1 MRILFLLPQLEK
13 GGGQVIQALELAKFL
28 KKNNHSVIIISDRSK
43 KISKDGLEYLKY
55 LDIHLIGKKS
65 YNYLLLIR
73 YVSLFFAFLKVF
85 RKKRIDLI
93 QIFDPHL
100 GGLIGTLIKKIFE
113 IPLVIRIGAKYNEYY
128 ENKIEKM
135 NLIFRNQIFKEIFHI
150 LLEKFE
156 MMSLKN
162 SDIIISNCQFIKKY
176 ILSKGY
182 IQNHKKV
189 RVIPSGVSLNY
200 YKSDGIQN
208 KEKIR
213 ENRYLLYVGRIV
225 YYKGL
230 NTLIDAFKRVLSN
243 YKTLKLI
250 LIGSTE
256 IDEKYFKKLKEKIE
270 IDGLEKHIIFKGSVP
285 HNDVYHYLKNAEV
298 LILPSIK
305 GMYSIEEG
313 LPNVILEAFKMKCPV
328 IASNIGGINEIIK
341 DKETGLLIEPSNTT
355 QLVNK
360 ILLLLKNDDLRGK
373 IIKNARQYLLQ
384 NRNINTIYEKYLK
397 VYKKL
402 TS

>member
-1 MRILFLLPQLEK
+1 MKIMSKEEKKYFIIWLQMTNSKAKVCKTWMNKDTGFQKFIDDGYLAFLNA
-13 GGGQVIQALELAKFL
+13 V
-28 KKNNHSVIIISDRSK
+28 KNY
-43 KISKDGLEYLKY
+43 GLENIE
-55 LDIHLIGKKS
+55 LD
-65 YNYLLLIR
+65 R
-73 YVSLFFAFLKVF
+73 
-85 RKKRIDLI
+85 
-93 QIFDPHL
+93 FD
-100 GGLIGTLIKKIFE
+100 
-113 IPLVIRIGAKYNEYY
+113 
-128 ENKIEKM
+128 
-135 NLIFRNQIFKEIFHI
+135 RNQSFN
-150 LLEKFE
+150 
-156 MMSLKN
+156 KN
-162 SDIIISNCQFIKKY
+162 NCQFIKKY

-256 IDEKYFKKLKEKIE
+256 INEKYFKKLKEKIE

-305 GMYSIEEG
+305 GIYSIEEG

-384 NRNINTIYEKYLK
+384 NRNINTIYKEYLK
-397 VYKKL
+397 IYKKL